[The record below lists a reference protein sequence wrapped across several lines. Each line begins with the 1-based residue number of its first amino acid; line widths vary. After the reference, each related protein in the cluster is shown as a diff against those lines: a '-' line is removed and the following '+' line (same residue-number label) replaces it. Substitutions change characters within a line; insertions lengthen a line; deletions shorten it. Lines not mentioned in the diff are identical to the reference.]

1 MIAGSLR
8 ARLLGGVVLVLTPL
22 AAAAQAAP
30 QDGSAEPSPAQATAP
45 ASAPASVPAE
55 AQPQDIV
62 VTGSRIRRPEYEAA
76 NPITSFNTADIQRSG
91 NTNVTNFLQRVPALT
106 GSLDSTQTAGYD
118 AQARTPFGGAG
129 LNELNLR
136 NLGTARTLVLV
147 NGRRHVAAEPS
158 TAAVDI
164 STIPT
169 DLIERVDV
177 LTGGASAVYGADG
190 VSGVVNFVLKRD
202 FDGVSAR
209 VQSGISQ
216 YGDGGNR
223 FASAI
228 AGRNF
233 ADGRA
238 NLTLAYE
245 YNADDRVE
253 TEDRS
258 FLRNGRRR
266 YLITNPAGGKP
277 TNALLGDLRYDGES
291 PYGAVDVN
299 GDFLADFRGDGQVYN
314 RQYLVGG
321 YAQGGDSTQLA
332 NYTGDLLPQI
342 RRHTVNLLGHFDAS
356 DAFKLSV
363 EGKFASVHATTFYQY
378 GGNYP
383 ATLSIDNPYMP
394 DSIRRAAIAAGQT
407 TVSSVRDNFDL
418 GRRGEDDLR
427 KVWRGVVAATGRIT
441 SHATYDVSVVY
452 GQTDVTITKLN
463 DRYGDRFAAALDVVR
478 DPRTGLPTCRSNID
492 TSAAAALGATTFTP
506 GPNSGCVPLNTFG
519 LYTATP
525 QAIAFFRADHSSPA
539 RLTQTVATASIS
551 GDFGALF
558 ELPGGPVQFA
568 VGGEYRRET
577 SRFDPNDLLRNN
589 LLFQYDEPGFVQPIR
604 GSFDVKEAFGELN
617 APLLKDV
624 RFAQTLSIGAAGRYS
639 RYSTIGS
646 TNTWQVN
653 GIYAPVRQVSFRGS
667 YGYAV
672 RAPNI
677 GELFTPSAAST
688 GYINDPCDL
697 IRRGNGT
704 QYRVANCTALLT
716 GLGVNPATYAPD
728 SGTTGST
735 DGDGTAFGEFRGN
748 PNLKAEVARTWT
760 AGVVLRPT
768 SRLTLSADWYDIR
781 LAGAISTPDL
791 QTVANLCVDQPT
803 LANPYCGLISRRQG
817 TGKVNSFVVQPQN
830 VSEYRTAGLD
840 LNASYLIPTARLG
853 TFDLRL
859 VGGYL
864 NRLDVVATPGA
875 AVENQVDQIVI
886 GAIKPRWTATFS
898 PSWTYGPLTLGYTL
912 RWFDRIRRYT
922 KAETNAD
929 PMIAPANLLKFRAA
943 WLSDLQ
949 AQVAVGKRFAV
960 YGGVNN
966 LTDQRPDEDSYDT
979 PAPSL
984 GRFLYIGAKMNLGR

>member
-1 MIAGSLR
+1 MIAAGPTR
-8 ARLLGGVVLVLTPL
+8 ARPLAGAVLLLAPF
-22 AAAAQAAP
+22 AAAAQVAP
-30 QDGSAEPSPAQATAP
+30 APTPPPPQEIATAP
-45 ASAPASVPAE
+45 ASSPAE
-55 AQPQDIV
+55 AQPQDVV
-62 VTGSRIRRPEYEAA
+62 VTGSRIARPEYEAA

-91 NTNVTNFLQRVPALT
+91 NTNVTNFLLRVPALT

-147 NGRRHVAAEPS
+147 NGRRHVAGEPS

-164 STIPT
+164 SSIPT

-190 VSGVVNFVLKRD
+190 VSGVVNFLLKRD
-202 FDGVSAR
+202 FDGLSGR

-223 FASAI
+223 FASVI

-238 NLTLAYE
+238 NVTLAYE
-245 YNADDRVE
+245 YNADDRTE

-258 FLRNGRRR
+258 FLRNGRKR
-266 YLITNPAGGKP
+266 YLVSNPNGGPP
-277 TNALLGDLRYDGES
+277 TNVLLGDLRYDGES

-299 GDFLADFRGDGQVYN
+299 GDFIPDFRGDGQVYN
-314 RQYLVGG
+314 RGRLVSYFG
-321 YAQGGDSTQLA
+321 QGGDSTPLA
-332 NYTGDLLPQI
+332 NYTGDLLPEI
-342 RRHTVNLLGHFDAS
+342 RRHTVNLLGHVDAS

-363 EGKFASVHATTFYQY
+363 EGKFASVRATTFYQY
-378 GGNYP
+378 SGNYP

-407 TVSSVRDNFDL
+407 TVTSTRDNFDL
-418 GRRGEDDLR
+418 GRRGESDLR
-427 KVWRGVVAATGRIT
+427 KVWRGVVSATGRIT
-441 SHATYDVSVVY
+441 PHATYDVSVVY

-463 DRYGDRFAAALDVVR
+463 DRYADRFAAALDVVT
-478 DPRTGLPTCRSNID
+478 DPRTGRPTCRSTID
-492 TSAAAALGATTFTP
+492 AAAAATLGATTFTP
-506 GPNSGCVPLNTFG
+506 GPNGGCVPLNTFG

-525 QAIAFFRADHSSPA
+525 QAIAFVRADHSSLA
-539 RLTQTVATASIS
+539 RLTQTVATASLS

-577 SRFDPNDLLRNN
+577 SRFDPDRLLQQN

-617 APLLKDV
+617 APILKDA
-624 RFAQTLSIGAAGRYS
+624 RFAQTLSVGAAGRYS
-639 RYSTIGS
+639 HYSTAGS
-646 TNTWQVN
+646 TNSWQVN
-653 GIYAPVRQVSFRGS
+653 GVWAPVRAVSFRGS

-672 RAPNI
+672 RAPNV
-677 GELFTPSAAST
+677 GELFTPTAAST
-688 GYINDPCDL
+688 GYVNDPCDIEL
-697 IRRGNGT
+697 RGNGT
-704 QYRVANCTALLT
+704 QYRAPNCVALLT
-716 GLGVNPATYAPD
+716 RLGVNPATYAPV
-728 SGTTGST
+728 SGMGNGS

-748 PNLKAEVARTWT
+748 PNLRPEVARTWT
-760 AGVVLRPT
+760 AGVVLRPVT
-768 SRLTLSADWYDIR
+768 GLTVSADWYDIR
-781 LAGAISTPDL
+781 LRGAINTPDL
-791 QTVANLCVDQPT
+791 QTLANLCVDQPT
-803 LANPYCGLISRRQG
+803 LDNVYCAALGRRQG
-817 TGKVNSFVVQPQN
+817 TGKINRFVVQPQN
-830 VSEYRTAGLD
+830 VSEFRTAGLD
-840 LNASYLIPTARLG
+840 LNLDYLLRTARLG

-864 NRLDVVATPGA
+864 NRLDQIATPGA
-875 AVENQVDQIVI
+875 PVEDQVDQIVI
-886 GAIKPRWTATFS
+886 GAIRPRFTATFS

-922 KAETNAD
+922 KLETAAD
-929 PMIAPANLLKFRAA
+929 PTIAPADLLRFKAA

-949 AQVAVGKRFAV
+949 GQLAVGKRFAL
-960 YGGVNN
+960 YAGVNN
-966 LTDQRPDEDSYDT
+966 LTDQKPDEDSYDT

-984 GRFLYIGAKMNLGR
+984 GRFFYAGVKVQFGR